1 MSSAQDEKRSE
12 NAPNI
17 VDDAKK
23 RVAMMR
29 TNYIASTLAPE
40 PEEGGKTDEP
50 RCGICKHPRREGIET
65 LAITSLGNWAETT
78 RTINRNFGTNFEDKS
93 VKRHMT
99 AHRISAQ
106 VRRVGLALS
115 DVQGDDPLLTA
126 HGIVKVMLAQA
137 LSDVAAGRIRA
148 KNVSQVM
155 QLVNMDAKLSGD
167 IDGDA
172 ADISAER
179 QEMYRQ
185 ISVIADILRSTLPPD
200 QLESVM
206 RSAGDYNL
214 KLAEVPAIVEDADP
228 MALAV
233 EDMRT
238 LGRRRT
244 RAELIEAGLFDED
257 LSERVG
263 DQE

>member
-1 MSSAQDEKRSE
+1 MSDSDPRDIVAQARE
-12 NAPNI
+12 
-17 VDDAKK
+17 
-23 RVAMMR
+23 RVAQER
-29 TNYIASTLAPE
+29 ANYIASAIAPDKD
-40 PEEGGKTDEP
+40 PDKPQKKDES
-50 RCGICKHPRREGIET
+50 RCHICTHPRREGIET
-65 LAITSLGNWAETT
+65 LAITSLGNWSETA
-78 RTINRNFGTNFEDKS
+78 RTVNRAFGTSFEPKA

-99 AHRISAQ
+99 EHRVSAQ

-137 LSDVAAGRIRA
+137 LSDVASGRIRA

-155 QLVNMDAKLSGD
+155 QLVNMDAKLSGEMD
-167 IDGDA
+167 DGPDV
-172 ADISAER
+172 SAER

-185 ISVIADILRSTLPPD
+185 VSVIADILRSTLEPE
-200 QLESVM
+200 QLETVM
-206 RSAGDYNL
+206 HAAGQYNL
-214 KLAEVPAIVEDADP
+214 KLAQVPEIIEAVPIEDP
-228 MALAV
+228 MELAV
-233 EDMRT
+233 HDMKT

-257 LSERVG
+257 LSEEVG